1 MNSTSHDAV
10 KSINIYG
17 HISAQPEQIAQL
29 FGAQVSNEVDP
40 ACDVA
45 IFAIN
50 PSAGIDNESIEIWRE
65 FDELQTP
72 RLVVVTVLDGME
84 LDFDDAV
91 MVANRVFDQTVT
103 PHLVLHGESGS
114 PIGTISLADYSTTDY
129 STNPPTIGHADDE
142 LKELVTEFRDEYLE
156 RIEEMED
163 GAFAAGILFPAIPL
177 NLSNKLGVKIVED
190 YLSELPSSR

>member
-17 HISAQPEQIAQL
+17 HISAQPEQMAQV
-29 FGAQVSNEVDP
+29 FGAKVATAIDP
-40 ACDVA
+40 SCDVA

-50 PSAGIDNESIEIWRE
+50 PSAGIDNETINIWRE

-72 RLVVVTVLDGME
+72 RLIVVTVLDGME

-103 PHLVLHGESGS
+103 PYLVLHGENGS
-114 PIGTISLADYSTTDY
+114 PIGTISLANFKTTDY
-129 STNPPTIGHADDE
+129 STNPPTVADADE
-142 LKELVTEFRDEYLE
+142 ELRGVVEEFRDEYLE

-163 GAFAAGILFPAIPL
+163 GAFAAGILFPAIPV
-177 NLSNKLGVKIVED
+177 NLTNKLGVDLVEQ
-190 YLSELPSSR
+190 YLAELPSRS

>member
-17 HISAQPEQIAQL
+17 HISAQPEQMAQV
-29 FGAQVSNEVDP
+29 FGAKVATTVDP
-40 ACDVA
+40 SCDVA

-50 PSAGIDNESIEIWRE
+50 PAAGIDNETINIWRE

-72 RLVVVTVLDGME
+72 RLIVVTVLDGME

-103 PHLVLHGESGS
+103 PYLVLHGDTGS
-114 PIGTISLADYSTTDY
+114 PIGTISLIDYKTTDY
-129 STNPPTIGHADDE
+129 STHPPTVADADE
-142 LKELVTEFRDEYLE
+142 ELRGVVEEFRDEYLE

-163 GAFAAGILFPAIPL
+163 GAFSAGILFPAIPV
-177 NLSNKLGVKIVED
+177 NLTNKLGVDLVEK
-190 YLSELPSSR
+190 YLAELPSRS

>member
-17 HISAQPEQIAQL
+17 HISAQPEQIAQV
-29 FGAQVSNEVDP
+29 FRAQVSTEVDP
-40 ACDVA
+40 SCDVA

-50 PSAGIDNESIEIWRE
+50 PSAGIDNETISIWRQY
-65 FDELQTP
+65 DEIQTP

-114 PIGTISLADYSTTDY
+114 PIGTISLATLETTDY
-129 STNPPTIGHADDE
+129 TTNPPTVADADDE
-142 LKELVTEFRDEYLE
+142 LRGVVEEFRDEYLE

-177 NLSNKLGVKIVED
+177 NLTNRLGINLVEQ
-190 YLSELPSSR
+190 YINELPSSS

>member
-17 HISAQPEQIAQL
+17 HISAQPEQMAQV
-29 FGAQVSNEVDP
+29 FGAKVATTIDP
-40 ACDVA
+40 SCDVA

-50 PSAGIDNESIEIWRE
+50 PSAGIDNETINIWRE

-72 RLVVVTVLDGME
+72 RLIVVTVLDGME

-103 PHLVLHGESGS
+103 PYLVLHGENGS
-114 PIGTISLADYSTTDY
+114 PIGTISLANFTTTDY
-129 STNPPTIGHADDE
+129 STNPPTVADADE
-142 LKELVTEFRDEYLE
+142 ELRGVVEEFRDEYLE

-163 GAFAAGILFPAIPL
+163 GAFAAGILFPAIPV
-177 NLSNKLGVKIVED
+177 NLTNKLGVDLVEQ
-190 YLSELPSSR
+190 YLAELPSRS